1 MRWVLILALPG
12 GAFVAAAV
20 VLRLLWKRH
29 QAEGEARDAADA
41 ARIKPPVQKF
51 TGHDEGLAKLT
62 RQRRE
67 AADQIRRRAVHVE
80 SGAAVSDVLRLVR
93 R

>member
-12 GAFVAAAV
+12 GAFIAAAV

-29 QAEGEARDAADA
+29 QAAIDRADA
-41 ARIKPPVQKF
+41 ELDARITAPVQKF
-51 TGHDEGLAKLT
+51 AGHDEGLAKLT

-67 AADQIRRRAVHVE
+67 AADQMRRRAGHVE